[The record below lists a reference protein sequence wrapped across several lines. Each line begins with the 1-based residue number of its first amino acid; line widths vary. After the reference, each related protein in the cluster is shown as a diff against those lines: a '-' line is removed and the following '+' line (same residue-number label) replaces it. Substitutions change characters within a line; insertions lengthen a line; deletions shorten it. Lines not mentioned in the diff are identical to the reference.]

1 MGAPVIADQ
10 ALNQLIDFRADGSP
24 VVSLYATVP
33 VDPRERQGLR
43 ARVNSLLDELDP
55 MAEDQSLGRE
65 ARLSIRDDIA
75 RLRTAVQEEHWKPH
89 GIGLFACSARNF
101 FEEVELPAEPQNR
114 VLVDA
119 TPWVRPIAAMRHKA
133 HRACV
138 VTLDRGHAVFWELQ
152 GDELTPID
160 ELQDEVLR
168 NDDATGGRWG
178 GREWATHYE
187 ARELA
192 KHHFRH
198 VVERLDRLFF
208 PEHDPDV
215 QYRTVVEDR
224 SEQEVGA
231 DRRYD
236 VLVVA
241 EHGDETSGFLDELPD
256 QLRQKLAGT
265 FTDPSLDDRGALKG
279 RLVEVLDRW
288 ERDQERQ
295 GVQHVLE
302 IEAMGGWGVTGLHK
316 CLWAASA
323 KAIET
328 LFLRREDE
336 FAGVICDACGWL
348 GESGGTCPVSGD
360 PLRHTPDV
368 VDELL
373 ESVLRNG
380 GEVRTLADDIAPE
393 GRTPLAHLRFPL
405 PPEPAG

>member
-1 MGAPVIADQ
+1 VIADQ

-24 VVSLYATVP
+24 VVSLYAVVP

-55 MAEDQSLGRE
+55 LAENKDLGRE
-65 ARLSIRDDIA
+65 ARLSLREDIA
-75 RLRTAVQEEHWKPH
+75 RLRTAVAEEHWKPH
-89 GIGLFACSARNF
+89 GIGLFACSARGF
-101 FEEVELPAEPQNR
+101 FEEVELPAEPQDR

-119 TPWVRPIAAMRHKA
+119 TPWVRPIAAMRDKA
-133 HRACV
+133 HRACL
-138 VTLDRGHAVFWELQ
+138 VTLDRGHAVFWEHQ
-152 GDELTPID
+152 GDELIRID

-192 KHHFRH
+192 KQHFRR
-198 VVERLDRLFF
+198 VIERLDRLFF

-215 QYRTVVEDR
+215 QYRAVVEGR
-224 SEQEVGA
+224 SEQEVRA

-295 GVQHVLE
+295 GAQHVLE
-302 IEAMGGWGVTGLHK
+302 IEAMGGWGVTGLRT
-316 CLWAASA
+316 CLWAAST

-328 LFLRREDE
+328 LYLRKEDE
-336 FAGVICDACGWL
+336 AAGVVCDVCGWL
-348 GESGGTCPVSGD
+348 GESGDVCPVSGD
-360 PLRHTPDV
+360 PLRHTPDI

-380 GEVRTLADDIAPE
+380 GEVRTLAEGIAPE